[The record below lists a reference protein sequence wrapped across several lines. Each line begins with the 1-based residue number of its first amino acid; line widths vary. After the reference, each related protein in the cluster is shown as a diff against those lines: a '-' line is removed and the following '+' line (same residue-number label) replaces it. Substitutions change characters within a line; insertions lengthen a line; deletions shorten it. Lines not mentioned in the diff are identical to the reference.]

1 MTTQA
6 RPSAR
11 PTDEPPMQQ
20 PGDAMVHRIAFVD
33 RTADPR
39 PAVVTLPDVGL
50 NAVVLDA
57 RSMASAD
64 AAVPQADLAV
74 LIVPAPEADAAPLP
88 PEALAWVE
96 VAGPARMIALHGAAV
111 AVAPGRAAIRV
122 EPSRLDAVRA
132 AVVEFCY
139 RERELRDIE
148 AAAAAGWP
156 DVEADTPLAFEFR
169 DRDAGRRIV
178 LGERFRRIV
187 GLRTRLARLVPHLDL
202 PPLHP
207 PTLASQVA
215 ERLRERGRTSERAEF
230 LTSQLE
236 VQERV
241 YDLCAQ
247 RSSEWS
253 LSRKSLA
260 LEWAIVVLLAVET
273 VLILVDLLSRRG
285 A

>member
-1 MTTQA
+1 MT
-6 RPSAR
+6 
-11 PTDEPPMQQ
+11 PPRTTAFAQ
-20 PGDAMVHRIAFVD
+20 PAGESPGLHAGDVLVHSIGFVD
-33 RTADPR
+33 PAADPR
-39 PAVVTLPDVGL
+39 PAVVTLPDAGVQ
-50 NAVVLDA
+50 AVVVDV
-57 RSMASAD
+57 RSAAAAD
-64 AAVPQADLAV
+64 AAPQADLT
-74 LIVPAPEADAAPLP
+74 LLMVPAPEADASPLS
-88 PEALAWVE
+88 ADVLAWVE
-96 VAGPARMIALHGAAV
+96 AAGPARMIALHGAAV
-111 AVAPGRAAIRV
+111 AWAPGRAAIRV

-148 AAAAAGWP
+148 ATAAAGWP

-169 DRDAGRRIV
+169 DRDAGRRTI
-178 LGERFRRIV
+178 LGERFRRTV

-215 ERLRERGRTSERAEF
+215 ERLRERGRTAERAEF
-230 LTSQLE
+230 LAGQLE

-247 RSSEWS
+247 RSSDWS

-260 LEWAIVVLLAVET
+260 LEWAIVVLLAIET
-273 VLILVDLLSRRG
+273 VLILVDLLGSRRT
-285 A
+285 